1 MQDLDELKHV
11 FFIFAEF
18 EVKKKTSVSSCYK
31 ENNFKPRLTKQLL
44 STVKLWCLL
53 LCYLGKFTSSDF
65 LPILLGNSSVE
76 EEKTMGNSLH
86 SAAEAG
92 DVAEIESLLALG
104 FSIDRRNDEGR
115 TPLMMAT
122 KNGKLQ
128 AATYLLKQG
137 ADPTLQSNKGW
148 NVLHYASRGGN
159 PEVFELMLSHVPSI
173 DSITKEGR
181 TPLMIAAGNDKLQ
194 AVKCLLKQGADPS
207 LRDNK
212 GWNMLHCASRG
223 GNPEVIEL
231 MLSHVP
237 SIDSRTKEGVTP
249 LMIAASNDKLQA
261 VKYLLKQGADP
272 SLQDNNGW
280 NVLHRLSRV
289 GNPEGIELM
298 PTHVPCIDSVT
309 KEGLTP
315 LMIAAGNDN
324 LQAVKCLLKQGADPS
339 LQDIKGWS
347 GLHSSSLG
355 GNPEVIELMLSHVP
369 SIDSITK
376 EGLTPLMIAALN
388 DKLQAVKYLLE
399 QGADPS
405 LQNNKGWSAL
415 HSASLDGNPEVIE
428 LILNHVPNIDS
439 ITKEGDTPLLI
450 AARNDKLQAVKYL
463 LQQGADPSLQDH
475 DGWNVLHSA
484 SKFGNPEIIELML
497 SHVPSIDS
505 ITKEGV
511 TPLMIAAS
519 NDKLQ
524 AVKYLLKQGADP
536 SLQDNKGCNVLH
548 CASLGG
554 NTEVIELMLTHVL
567 SIDSRSK
574 EGVTPLMIAAGND
587 KLQAV
592 KCLLKQG
599 ADPSLQDTTG
609 WNVLHHALRSGNVAI
624 MEEILS
630 HENDIESR
638 NNSGETPLMLAQIYG
653 NSEVVAYLLGKGA
666 RAS

>member
-1 MQDLDELKHV
+1 M
-11 FFIFAEF
+11 
-18 EVKKKTSVSSCYK
+18 
-31 ENNFKPRLTKQLL
+31 
-44 STVKLWCLL
+44 
-53 LCYLGKFTSSDF
+53 
-65 LPILLGNSSVE
+65 E

-92 DVAEIESLLALG
+92 DVAEIKSLLAIG
-104 FSIDRRNDEGR
+104 FSIDRRDDEGR
-115 TPLMMAT
+115 TPFMVAA

-159 PEVFELMLSHVPSI
+159 REVCELMLSHVPSI
-173 DSITKEGR
+173 DSITKEGH
-181 TPLMIAAGNDKLQ
+181 TPLMIAAANDELQ

-207 LRDNK
+207 LQDDR
-212 GWNMLHCASRG
+212 GWNVLHFASRG
-223 GNPEVIEL
+223 GNPEVIELMLSHVPCIDSRTKEGYTPLMIAAFTDKLQAVKYLLKQGTDPSLQDNRGWNVLHVASQGGNLEVIEL

-237 SIDSRTKEGVTP
+237 SIDSRTKEGFTP
-249 LMIAASNDKLQA
+249 LMIAAFTDKLQA
-261 VKYLLKQGADP
+261 VKYLLKQDADP
-272 SLQDNNGW
+272 SLQDNRGW
-280 NVLHRLSRV
+280 NVLHFASQG
-289 GNPEGIELM
+289 GNLEVIELM
-298 PTHVPCIDSVT
+298 LSHVPSIDSRT
-309 KEGLTP
+309 KEGYTP

-339 LQDIKGWS
+339 LQDHDGRNV
-347 GLHSSSLG
+347 LHFASKF
-355 GNPEVIELMLSHVP
+355 GNPEIIELMLSHVP
-369 SIDSITK
+369 S
-376 EGLTPLMIAALN
+376 
-388 DKLQAVKYLLE
+388 
-399 QGADPS
+399 
-405 LQNNKGWSAL
+405 
-415 HSASLDGNPEVIE
+415 
-428 LILNHVPNIDS
+428 IDS

-463 LQQGADPSLQDH
+463 VQQGADPSLQDH
-475 DGWNVLHSA
+475 DGWNVLHFA

-511 TPLMIAAS
+511 TPLMIAAG

-524 AVKYLLKQGADP
+524 AVKYLLKQDADP

-548 CASLGG
+548 YASLGG
-554 NTEVIELMLTHVL
+554 NAEVIELMLSHVL

-609 WNVLHHALRSGNVAI
+609 WNVLHHALRSGKVAI

-653 NSEVVAYLLGKGA
+653 NSDVVAYLLGKGA